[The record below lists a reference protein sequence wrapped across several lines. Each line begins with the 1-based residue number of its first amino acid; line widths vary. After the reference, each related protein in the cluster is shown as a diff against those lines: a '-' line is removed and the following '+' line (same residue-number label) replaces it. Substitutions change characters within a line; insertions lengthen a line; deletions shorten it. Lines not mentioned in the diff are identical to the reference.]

1 MGYLVTTNAIGQIYD
16 GPSTGMCA
24 PYLFPSALH
33 DFHGNGVDLVMHF
46 HRPLFP
52 ATDLYQQDTEIC
64 SSEIQGQ
71 EVTMLC
77 HKVKHRESH
86 RWLCASWWLLPRSP
100 QLPPS
105 CISRAVMNVPWDIQH
120 KLKGE
125 LDFE

>member
-77 HKVKHRESH
+77 SQGKTQRKPQMAMCV
-86 RWLCASWWLLPRSP
+86 LVAASPLPTTAPILHFPGCDECSLGYPTQAQR
-100 QLPPS
+100 
-105 CISRAVMNVPWDIQH
+105 RAG
-120 KLKGE
+120 L
-125 LDFE
+125 